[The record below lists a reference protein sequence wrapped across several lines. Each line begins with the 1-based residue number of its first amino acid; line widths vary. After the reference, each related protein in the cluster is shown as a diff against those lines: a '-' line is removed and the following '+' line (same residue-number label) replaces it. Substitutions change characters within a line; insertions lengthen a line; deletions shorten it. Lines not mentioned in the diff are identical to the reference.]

1 MADVKLPPL
10 PPRVPVDKHLP
21 TGVVI
26 YGYTNDMMRDYARDY
41 ASANVAAKDAEID
54 ALRAEVRRL
63 NFEVDAEAIYG
74 DDRDAHYL
82 QAETRAERLAEA
94 LRDTR
99 EYVTAALQ
107 AQREAFAGH
116 EDCSDIPGIE
126 ADLHKIDA
134 LLREQEVGK

>member
-1 MADVKLPPL
+1 MTADVELLPL
-10 PPRVPVDKHLP
+10 PEWAAHDETVADMSTSDVREAM
-21 TGVVI
+21 
-26 YGYTNDMMRDYARDY
+26 NDHAR
-41 ASANVAAKDAEID
+41 ACVAHATAAKDAEIQ
-54 ALRAEVRRL
+54 ALRAQLATAYRVK
-63 NFEVDAEAIYG
+63 AECNDEAN
-74 DDRDAHYL
+74 R
-82 QAETRAERLAEA
+82 QRNRAKQLEEA

-134 LLREQEVGK
+134 LLREQGEGK